1 MESGTM
7 GERRKKT
14 IKTRDRVVNAVFPGL
29 DVVVD
34 CGGNFRQTGSQ
45 DSSSS
50 ITTFG
55 CLFDALL
62 PVCFVSS
69 FVGGEFEWEWGLF
82 GCRGKENL
90 DPQITQIT
98 QN

>member
-1 MESGTM
+1 MRSFLDWM
-7 GERRKKT
+7 SSSIVAAISARR
-14 IKTRDRVVNAVFPGL
+14 
-29 DVVVD
+29 
-34 CGGNFRQTGSQ
+34 GSQ